1 MSHSY
6 WLLFYLFGL
15 SSCLSHLQFF
25 TEVIAVW
32 MTSECLEREG
42 QKFSK
47 TAEGWMKGEFICINS
62 KTFSIFP
69 LLCTWFSWCD
79 CASLLLT
86 FKPRAT
92 SLCYLSVTQSMHTP
106 VSGHRIPLGFHFTVF
121 KSVFLPLWTEGKV
134 FPLQICLL
142 CTSLVSE
149 SVLQEKICFIS
160 PWLFL
165 IQPFYF
171 IDFCTGHSCS
181 FSANYMIWKPGL
193 VQQPF
198 LICKQALV

>member
-86 FKPRAT
+86 FKPRAI
-92 SLCYLSVTQSMHTP
+92 SLCYLSVTQSMHTL

-142 CTSLVSE
+142 CTSLWWVSLFCKRKYVSYHPDSSWYDHFTLLI
-149 SVLQEKICFIS
+149 SVRDILAPS
-160 PWLFL
+160 
-165 IQPFYF
+165 
-171 IDFCTGHSCS
+171 
-181 FSANYMIWKPGL
+181 
-193 VQQPF
+193 VQTTWF
-198 LICKQALV
+198 ENQA